1 MMKTL
6 QKLLMAFVLVATAF
20 NASAQIV
27 LLVQEPANLEGSY
40 DFTYSSANGWGA
52 DMDTV
57 AITAQAAFASDGT
70 AADSLG
76 CDDIVNTADIDG
88 KIAVVYRGECNFS
101 LKAKNVQDSGAVALV
116 IINNIPGAPV
126 GMGGGTL
133 AEEVVI
139 PVVMISDAD
148 GAALRDSIEAGAVE
162 MFLGNNTG
170 LYANNVGS
178 YRSNVAGANSYAI
191 PVEFAQSASDFSV
204 PVGAWV
210 YNFGSAEAVNALVT
224 ASIDVDGTELY
235 NETSTGTNIPVGDSA
250 FFTLPEFA
258 QTNGYDEGVYTITY
272 TIVTD
277 NNDEFPDDNEVTTSF
292 WINGEGLYS
301 KSTVDPEEG
310 PIAGNGIRPANS
322 TEYQWCIALQSEN
335 AEALQVTGITFSTL
349 TNDFELT
356 GEAVQLAVYEWNDP
370 ISSTAVSFDDL
381 NELTDNE
388 FYDYTADLQDE
399 FVTQTFAEPVELL
412 NGQKYLA
419 CATIFTDDMF
429 LGVDAGLDYNVMY
442 ETYLDEVFFP
452 VNDIGQSTWFP
463 GGFGTDNV
471 PAIIVNLESANGIAD
486 ELEKLEVT
494 PYPNPTVDNITIPMM
509 GVTGDVLVE
518 AFDVKGT
525 LVLSETVCQ
534 TNNRLELNVAG
545 LSSGMHMFNL
555 TFEDNSSTS
564 FRVVVTR

>member
-301 KSTVDPEEG
+301 KSTVDPEDG
-310 PIAGNGIRPANS
+310 PVAGNGIRPANS

-412 NGQKYLA
+412 NDQKYLA

-509 GVTGDVLVE
+509 GITGDVLVE
-518 AFDVKGT
+518 AFDAKGA

-564 FRVVVTR
+564 FRVVITR

>member
-1 MMKTL
+1 MKTL